1 VEAGVSFLGAGI
13 GYRHAYR
20 NALLGGGPRP
30 SVLDVIPDHFFADP
44 DALAALATYPI
55 VFHEVAMSIGT
66 ADDGRLARAMIDR
79 IRSLVDIAKPVLFSD
94 HVAITRSPSGVD
106 LGHLC
111 PIWHTRDTFVSIC
124 DRIRAWEDI
133 FGVPIALENIAA
145 PFMIPDG
152 DMTEPQ
158 LFCELVAA
166 TGCGMLLDITN
177 LIANA
182 HNFGFDPV
190 TRVAEYPLEAV
201 VQVHLAGG
209 VVHKGFWVDS
219 HSEPVA
225 DASYE
230 LLVRVRE
237 RASKLV
243 TIIVERDNRLPP
255 LAELVAES
263 RRAELAWTSGGS
275 TLGGQS

>member
-1 VEAGVSFLGAGI
+1 MTFLGGGI
-13 GYRHAYR
+13 GYRRAYR
-20 NALLGGGPRP
+20 DALLGDGPRP
-30 SVLDVIPDHFFADP
+30 SVLEVIPDHFFADP

-66 ADDGRLARAMIDR
+66 ADDGRPTRAMIDR
-79 IRSLVDIAKPVLFSD
+79 IRPLVDIAKPVLFSD
-94 HVAITRSPSGVD
+94 HLAITRSPSGVD

-111 PIWHTRDTFVSIC
+111 PIWHTDVTFASIC
-124 DRIRAWEDI
+124 DSIRAWEDI

-145 PFMIPDG
+145 PFMIPDE
-152 DMTEPQ
+152 DMTEAQ
-158 LFCELVAA
+158 FFCELVEA
-166 TGCGMLLDITN
+166 TGCGMLLDVTN
-177 LIANA
+177 LLANA

-190 TRVAEYPLEAV
+190 TRLADYPLEAV

-230 LLVRVRE
+230 LLAKLRE
-237 RASKLV
+237 RASNLV
-243 TIIVERDNRLPP
+243 AIIVERDDRLPP
-255 LAELVAES
+255 LPELVGEA
-263 RRAELAWTSGGS
+263 RRAEMTWRAGGS
-275 TLGGQS
+275 TLGGHS